1 MSPEEVEMILNESRR
16 PAVEK
21 HGSGVGLINVD
32 KRLRLRFGD
41 AYGLKVRSEL
51 DAGTTVTIHIPAIE
65 ATEENLAR
73 YEGETV

>member
-1 MSPEEVEMILNESRR
+1 MNPDARR
-16 PAVEK
+16 IEK

-41 AYGLKVRSEL
+41 AYGLKVKKRTGCRHNS
-51 DAGTTVTIHIPAIE
+51 DDSYSSHPFE